1 MMALEQKHHTID
13 TTDDHHLSKRPKLN
27 ENDLLE
33 DDAQDTTAVEA
44 AVDFALQMLDRD
56 QRRVRTLRE
65 PTITFS
71 VAPHR
76 DTIGLKSDQ
85 FVGQICASLQAC
97 ELSHDA
103 YTRAPIDIVVAL
115 DVSGSMRVEKLDL
128 CKNTLK
134 LLLKELHHDDRFC
147 LISFSDEAKIEIP
160 MLKVNEDQKRVAMHT
175 IEHLSTR
182 GRTNIASAISLAAQI
197 ANSVPQPN
205 KVRSVF
211 LLTDGQANV
220 GPTETT
226 DLVELTG
233 IFVEAGKKSTSPPI
247 SLHTF
252 GYGPE
257 PDHKLLLD
265 MAKKTSGG
273 SFYPVK
279 DNSQVFSAFG
289 DAVGGI
295 LSVVAHDVCL
305 TISVPVEAA
314 RCGSE
319 IIAVHHD
326 NKREVANGVWQV
338 YIGDVY
344 AEETRDIMFEVTL
357 ASPSR
362 SSLEDSTPAIP
373 HALVEL
379 TYIDTI
385 HHTRVGPVSSVAV
398 IKRPNSQD
406 LAWPNRDVAIQWLR
420 VRTAN
425 CIAQAE
431 SMAKLGELDKAK
443 KEVEDWI
450 EEFTSESFEIGAAK
464 EPLIEQLQKD
474 LAESLELLK
483 GDTYN
488 AYVENDLGVRVRTH
502 MSQRCSEPF
511 TGKRNVYR
519 TAQKTFRAQA
529 FQKGSALSK

>member
-1 MMALEQKHHTID
+1 LIHD
-13 TTDDHHLSKRPKLN
+13 P
-27 ENDLLE
+27 
-33 DDAQDTTAVEA
+33 
-44 AVDFALQMLDRD
+44 
-56 QRRVRTLRE
+56 RE

-76 DTIGLKSDQ
+76 DTIGIGSNQ
-85 FVGQICASLQAC
+85 FVTQICASVNAC
-97 ELSHDA
+97 ELSSRDA
-103 YTRAPIDIVVAL
+103 STRAPIDIVVAL

-147 LISFSDEAKIEIP
+147 LVSFSDEAKIEVP
-160 MLKVNEDQKRVAMHT
+160 MLKVNEDQKRVAIHT
-175 IEHLSTR
+175 IEHLSVR

-197 ANSVPQPN
+197 ANSVPKPN

-220 GPTETT
+220 GPTEAK

-233 IFVEAGKKSTSPPI
+233 IFVEAGHKPSSPPI

-265 MAKKTSGG
+265 MAKTTSGG

-295 LSVVAHDVCL
+295 LSVVAHDVSL

-314 RCGSE
+314 KCGSE
-319 IIAVHHD
+319 IIAVHHE
-326 NKREVANGVWQV
+326 NKREIANGAWQIF
-338 YIGDVY
+338 IGDVY
-344 AEETRDIMFEVTL
+344 AEESRDIIFEVTL

-362 SSLEDSTPAIP
+362 SFLQDSTPDIP

-385 HHTRVGPVSSVAV
+385 HHTCVGPVSSVAL

-406 LAWPNRDVAIQWLR
+406 LSWPNRDVAIQWLR
-420 VRTAN
+420 IRTAN

-431 SMAKLGELDKAK
+431 SLAKLGELDKAK
-443 KEVEDWI
+443 KELGDWI
-450 EEFTSESFEIGAAK
+450 EEFTRESFEIGAAK
-464 EPLIEQLQKD
+464 DPLIEQLRLD
-474 LAESLELLK
+474 LTESLDLLK
-483 GDTYN
+483 KKGDAYS

-519 TAQKTFRAQA
+519 TGQKRFRAQA
-529 FQKGSALSK
+529 FDKKGSTLSK

>member
-1 MMALEQKHHTID
+1 MALEQQQQLTLDFD
-13 TTDDHHLSKRPKLN
+13 TTKDHHISKRPKLN
-27 ENDLLE
+27 EDDLLE
-33 DDAQDTTAVEA
+33 DDNVQENNAVDA
-44 AVDFALQMLDRD
+44 AVDFALQMLARD
-56 QRRVRTLRE
+56 QRRVRE
-65 PTITFS
+65 PSITFS

-76 DTIGLKSDQ
+76 DTVGLKSNQ
-85 FVGQICASLQAC
+85 FVGQICASLKAS
-97 ELSHDA
+97 ELSNDA
-103 YTRAPIDIVVAL
+103 NTRAPIDIVVAL

-147 LISFSDEAKIEIP
+147 LISFSDEAKVEIP
-160 MLKVNEDQKRVAMHT
+160 MLKVDEDQKILAMHT

-220 GPTETT
+220 GPTDAK

-233 IFVEAGKKSTSPPI
+233 IFVNPNPNPNLATSPPI

-257 PDHKLLLD
+257 PDQKLLLD
-265 MAKKTSGG
+265 MAKTTSGG

-279 DNSQVFSAFG
+279 DNSHVFSAFG

-295 LSVVAHDVCL
+295 LSVVAHDVSL
-305 TISVPVEAA
+305 SISVPVEAA

-319 IIAVHHD
+319 IIAVHHES
-326 NKREVANGVWQV
+326 KTEIAN
-338 YIGDVY
+338 
-344 AEETRDIMFEVTL
+344 
-357 ASPSR
+357 
-362 SSLEDSTPAIP
+362 
-373 HALVEL
+373 
-379 TYIDTI
+379 
-385 HHTRVGPVSSVAV
+385 V
-398 IKRPNSQD
+398 IKRPNSQE
-406 LAWPNRDVAIQWLR
+406 LAWPNREVAIHWLR

-431 SMAKLGELDKAK
+431 TLAKVGELDKAK
-443 KEVEDWI
+443 KELEEWI
-450 EEFTSESFEIGAAK
+450 EEFTRESFEIGATK
-464 EPLIEQLQKD
+464 EPLIEQLQSD
-474 LAESLELLK
+474 LTESLDLLNE
-483 GDTYN
+483 GAYN

-519 TAQKTFRAQA
+519 TGQKRFRAQA
-529 FQKGSALSK
+529 FHNKGN